1 METTAQLIETIFSFS
16 RCMKEKMGVK
26 LQGMQISVVQ
36 LQTLLLVKKQK
47 TVSMKKIAQYLQI
60 ELPSAT
66 SLIDHLVKESLVAR
80 ATNAKDKRLMDIS
93 LTEKGKTV
101 LEKVKKERTKAIKQV
116 LSPLVEAEKKQL
128 LTILTKMTKGMKK
141 SYEK

>member
-16 RCMKEKMGVK
+16 RCMKERMGGK

-47 TVSMKKIAQYLQI
+47 TVSMKEIAAYLQI

-66 SLIDHLVKESLVAR
+66 SLIDHFVKESLVTR
-80 ATNAKDKRLMDIS
+80 KTNAKDKRLMDIS
-93 LTEKGKTV
+93 LTEEGKTV
-101 LEKVKKERTKAIKQV
+101 LEKMKKERTKVMKQV
-116 LSPLVEAEKKQL
+116 LSPLVETEKKQL
-128 LTILTKMTKGMKK
+128 LTILVKMTKAMKTTNL
-141 SYEK
+141 